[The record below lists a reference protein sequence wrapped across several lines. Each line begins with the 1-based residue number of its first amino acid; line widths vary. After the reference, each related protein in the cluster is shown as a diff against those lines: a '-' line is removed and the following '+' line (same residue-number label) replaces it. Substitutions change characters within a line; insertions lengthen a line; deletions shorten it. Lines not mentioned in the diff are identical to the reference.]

1 MQEPD
6 TPTSTVQSAQ
16 VTRLGVVFRGV
27 CMGLAELVPGISGGT
42 IAFVTGIYTE
52 LVNSLASFGP
62 QSLVLLRR
70 PQAFWHHH
78 NLGFLL
84 SLAVGMVVGVLAL
97 APVVRLLL
105 AHAAPLLWAF
115 FFGLI
120 LASVG
125 FIGRARSRAVLA
137 RYGTLG
143 IILGAV
149 FLALPTGQ
157 VQGSWLALF
166 IGSAIAV
173 CAWILPAVSG
183 SFVLL
188 LLGLYDDVIVAI
200 ADFNFLKLSAVGL
213 GCAIG
218 LASFVRML
226 SWLMQRHEDRLLSL
240 LTGFM
245 AVALAKLWP
254 WQNADAESLL
264 ESLLWP
270 AEYASLTGQSA
281 YLMGVLPAVA
291 AGVVALW
298 LLQRVTRRA

>member
-1 MQEPD
+1 
-6 TPTSTVQSAQ
+6 
-16 VTRLGVVFRGV
+16 
-27 CMGLAELVPGISGGT
+27 MGLAELVPGISGGT

-120 LASVG
+120 LASVV
-125 FIGRARSRAVLA
+125 FIGRARTRAVLA

-143 IILGAV
+143 IILGAA

-213 GCAIG
+213 GCAMG

-254 WQNADAESLL
+254 WQNADAGSLL

-270 AEYASLTGQSA
+270 AEYTSLTGQSA
-281 YLMGVLPAVA
+281 YQMGVLPAVA

>member
-6 TPTSTVQSAQ
+6 TPTSTVQSTQA
-16 VTRLGVVFRGV
+16 TRLGVVFRGV

-62 QSLVLLRR
+62 QSLVLLGR
-70 PQAFWHHH
+70 PQAFWQHH

-120 LASVG
+120 LASVV
-125 FIGRARSRAVLA
+125 FIGRARTRAVLA

-143 IILGAV
+143 IILGAA

-213 GCAIG
+213 GCAMG

-254 WQNADAESLL
+254 WQNADAGSLL

-270 AEYASLTGQSA
+270 AEYTSLTGQSA
-281 YLMGVLPAVA
+281 YQMGVLPAVA